1 MWHIIR
7 GGYMLQVKKLGINLI
22 KDDRKLLE
30 DFDLA
35 LNPGDKIGLIGE
47 EGNGKSIL
55 IKTIINREEVEK
67 YGQISGEIH
76 NKGEVIAYLP
86 QSLDDK
92 LLDMPVAS
100 YMEQVLDI
108 SLLDY
113 NKLYKYLADFDL
125 DEDLIFGELKLSNL
139 SGGERIKVLLLF
151 ELLKEPTVFLFD
163 EPTNDLDY
171 ESVKFITKLMQQ
183 MDIPLIFVS
192 HDPELLRKVAN
203 RIVHLEQ
210 VHRRQIARHTV
221 FNGSYDL
228 YIKERENQ
236 IRIQN
241 MTANKERE
249 EFAKKAERYRKV
261 YDSVNHAINATKND
275 IEGKNLKDKMAS
287 VKSLGKRLDK
297 EKEDLTQRPDFE
309 DSIGIFF
316 DESIEIANS
325 KVVLDFKLDKLWVG
339 DRKLSQNID
348 LKVVGPE
355 KICIVG
361 KNGAGKTTLLKE
373 IYKNLGKSNLKIAY
387 MPQNYFEKLKD
398 SETPIS
404 FLAPSGSKEDKTK
417 VSNLLGSLNFARE
430 EMQRSLKN
438 LSGGQK
444 AKVFF
449 AKMNMDGAKVLI
461 LDEPTRNLSPLS
473 QPEIIESLKAY
484 KGAIIAVSHDKDFI
498 EKVFDKV
505 YELDYSGLRRI
516 K

>member
-67 YGQISGEIH
+67 YCQISGETH

-92 LLDMPVAS
+92 FLDMPVAS

-113 NKLYKYLADFDL
+113 NKLYKYLADFNL
-125 DEDLIFGELKLSNL
+125 DEDLIFCELKLSNL

-171 ESVKFITKLMQQ
+171 ESAKFITKLMQE

-203 RIVHLEQ
+203 RIVHLER

-221 FNGSYDL
+221 FNGSYVL

-241 MTANKERE
+241 MMANKERE
-249 EFAKKAERYRKV
+249 EFAKKAEKYRRV
-261 YDSVNHAINATKND
+261 YNSVDHAINATKND
-275 IEGKNLKDKMAS
+275 AEGKNLKDKMAS
-287 VKSLGKRLDK
+287 VKAQEKRLAK
-297 EKEDLTQRPDFE
+297 EKENLTKRPDVE

-316 DESIEIANS
+316 NESITIPKS
-325 KVVLDFKLDKLWVG
+325 KVVLDLKLDELKIG
-339 DRKLSQNID
+339 EKFLSQDID

-355 KICIVG
+355 KICIIG
-361 KNGAGKTTLLKE
+361 KNGAGKTSLLKE
-373 IYKNLGKSNLKIAY
+373 IYNSLSAFDLKIAY
-387 MPQNYFEKLKD
+387 MPQDYSAYLSDFE
-398 SETPIS
+398 SPIS
-404 FLAPSGSKEDKTK
+404 YLAKDASKDEKTK
-417 VSNLLGSLNFARE
+417 ASNLLGSLNFARE
-430 EMQRSLKN
+430 EMERSLKS

-449 AKMNMDGAKVLI
+449 AKMNMDGDQVLV

>member
-1 MWHIIR
+1 
-7 GGYMLQVKKLGINLI
+7 MLQIKNLDINLI

-30 DFDLA
+30 NFDFA
-35 LNPGDKIGLIGE
+35 LNPGDKVGLIGE

-55 IKTIINREEVEK
+55 LKTIIDRQSVEK
-67 YGQISGEIH
+67 YAQISGQIH
-76 NKGEVIAYLP
+76 KKGEIIAYLP
-86 QSLDDK
+86 QSLDEK
-92 LLDMPVAS
+92 FLEMTVAS
-100 YMEQVLDI
+100 YMNQVLDM

-113 NKLYKYLADFDL
+113 NKFYKYLDKFDL
-125 DEDLIFGELKLSNL
+125 DEDLVFGKLKLADL

-151 ELLKEPTVFLFD
+151 ELLKDPTVFLFD

-171 ESVKFITKLMQQ
+171 ESGKFITKLMGE
-183 MDIPLIFVS
+183 MKIPLIFVS
-192 HDPELLRKVAN
+192 HDPDLLRNVAN

-221 FNGSYDL
+221 FNGPYDL

-236 IRIQN
+236 IRIQSAR
-241 MTANKERE
+241 ANKERE

-275 IEGKNLKDKMAS
+275 IEGKNLKDKMSS
-287 VKSLGKRLDK
+287 VKSLGKRLSK
-297 EKEDLTQRPDFE
+297 ERENLTQRPDFE

-316 DESIEIANS
+316 DENIEIANS
-325 KVVLDFKLDKLWVG
+325 KVVLDFKLDELLAGEKL
-339 DRKLSQNID
+339 LSKNIE
-348 LKVVGPE
+348 LKVAGPE

-361 KNGAGKTTLLKE
+361 KNGAGKTSLLRE
-373 IYKNLGKSNLKIAY
+373 IYKNLSKSNLKIGY
-387 MPQNYFEKLKD
+387 MPQDYFEKLKD

-404 FLAPSGSKEDKTK
+404 FLAPSGTREDKIR

-430 EMQRSLKN
+430 EMERSLKS

-449 AKMNMDGAKVLI
+449 AKMNMDGAEVLI

-484 KGAIIAVSHDKDFI
+484 KGSIIAVSHDKDFI
-498 EKVFDKV
+498 EEVFYKV
-505 YELDYSGLRRI
+505 YELSEFGLI
-516 K
+516 EKK

>member
-1 MWHIIR
+1 
-7 GGYMLQVKKLGINLI
+7 MLQIKKLGINLI

-30 DFDLA
+30 NFDLA
-35 LNPGDKIGLIGE
+35 LNPGEKVGLIGE

-55 IKTIINREEVEK
+55 LKTIIDRKNVEN
-67 YGQISGEIH
+67 YAQISGEIY
-76 NKGEVIAYLP
+76 KKEEIIGYLP
-86 QSLDDK
+86 QSLDENFFEIT
-92 LLDMPVAS
+92 VGA
-100 YMEQVLDI
+100 YMNQVLDM

-113 NKLYKYLADFDL
+113 NKFYKYLDQFGL
-125 DEDLIFGELKLSNL
+125 NEDLVFGKLKLGDL

-163 EPTNDLDY
+163 EPTNDLDL
-171 ESVKFITKLMQQ
+171 ESASFITKIMKD
-183 MDIPLIFVS
+183 MKIPLIFVS

-210 VHRRQIARHTV
+210 VHRRKVPRFTV
-221 FNGSYDL
+221 FNGPYDL
-228 YIKERENQ
+228 YIRERENQ
-236 IRIQN
+236 IRIQ
-241 MTANKERE
+241 TARANKDRE

-275 IEGKNLKDKMAS
+275 IEGKNLKDKMSS

-297 EKEDLTQRPDFE
+297 EKENLTQRPDFE
-309 DSIGIFF
+309 DSIGMFF
-316 DESIEIANS
+316 DENIGIPNS
-325 KVVLDFKLDKLWVG
+325 KVVLDLKLDKLLAG
-339 DRKLSQNID
+339 EKILSKNIE

-355 KICIVG
+355 KICIIG
-361 KNGAGKTTLLKE
+361 KNGAGKTSLLKE
-373 IYKNLGKSNLKIAY
+373 IYKNLSKSNLKIGY
-387 MPQNYFEKLKD
+387 MPQDYFEYLKD

-404 FLAPSGSKEDKTK
+404 YLAKQDSKDEKIR

-430 EMQRSLKN
+430 EMERSLKS

-449 AKMNMDGAKVLI
+449 AKMNMDQVLI

-484 KGAIIAVSHDKDFI
+484 KGAIIGVSHDKDFI
-498 EKVFDKV
+498 EKVFDEV
-505 YELDYSGLRRI
+505 YELDYAGLRKI

>member
-1 MWHIIR
+1 
-7 GGYMLQVKKLGINLI
+7 MLQIKKLGINLI

-30 DFDLA
+30 NFDLA
-35 LNPGDKIGLIGE
+35 LNPGDKVGLIGE

-55 IKTIINREEVEK
+55 LKTIIDRKSVEN
-67 YGQISGEIH
+67 YAQISGEIY
-76 NKGEVIAYLP
+76 KKEEIIGYLP
-86 QSLDDK
+86 QSLDENFFE
-92 LLDMPVAS
+92 MTVEA
-100 YMEQVLDI
+100 YMNQVLDI

-113 NKLYKYLADFDL
+113 NKFYKYLDQFGL
-125 DEDLIFGELKLSNL
+125 DEDLVFGKLKLGDL

-163 EPTNDLDY
+163 EPTNDLDL
-171 ESVKFITKLMQQ
+171 ESASFITKIMKD
-183 MDIPLIFVS
+183 MKIPLIFVS

-210 VHRRQIARHTV
+210 VHRRQVPRFTV
-221 FNGSYDL
+221 FNGPYDL
-228 YIKERENQ
+228 YISERENQ
-236 IRIQN
+236 IRIQ
-241 MTANKERE
+241 TARANKDRE

-275 IEGKNLKDKMAS
+275 IEGKNLKDKMSS

-309 DSIGIFF
+309 DSIGMFF
-316 DESIEIANS
+316 DENIDIPNS
-325 KVVLDFKLDKLWVG
+325 KVVLDLKLDKLLAG
-339 DRKLSQNID
+339 EKILSKNIE

-355 KICIVG
+355 KICIIG
-361 KNGAGKTTLLKE
+361 KNGAGKTSLLKE
-373 IYKNLGKSNLKIAY
+373 IYKNLSKSNLKIGY
-387 MPQNYFEKLKD
+387 MPQDYFEYLKD

-404 FLAPSGSKEDKTK
+404 YLAKQDSKDEKIR
-417 VSNLLGSLNFARE
+417 VSNILGSLNFARE
-430 EMQRSLKN
+430 EMERSLKS

-449 AKMNMDGAKVLI
+449 AKMNMDQVLI

-484 KGAIIAVSHDKDFI
+484 KGAIIGVSHDKDFI

-505 YELDYSGLRRI
+505 YELDYSGLRKI

>member
-1 MWHIIR
+1 
-7 GGYMLQVKKLGINLI
+7 MLQIKKLGINLI
-22 KDDRKLLE
+22 EDDRKLLE
-30 DFDLA
+30 NFDLA
-35 LNPGDKIGLIGE
+35 LNPGDKVGLIGE

-55 IKTIINREEVEK
+55 LKTIIDRKSVEN
-67 YGQISGEIH
+67 YAQISGEIY
-76 NKGEVIAYLP
+76 KKEEIIGYLP
-86 QSLDDK
+86 QSLDENFFEIT
-92 LLDMPVAS
+92 VEA
-100 YMEQVLDI
+100 YMNQVLDM

-113 NKLYKYLADFDL
+113 NKLYKYLDQFGL
-125 DEDLIFGELKLSNL
+125 DEDLVFGKLKLGDL

-163 EPTNDLDY
+163 EPTNDLDL
-171 ESVKFITKLMQQ
+171 ESASFITKIMKD
-183 MDIPLIFVS
+183 MKIPLIFVS

-210 VHRRQIARHTV
+210 VHRRQVPRFTV
-221 FNGSYDL
+221 FNGPYDL
-228 YIKERENQ
+228 YIRERENQ
-236 IRIQN
+236 IRIQAAR
-241 MTANKERE
+241 ANKDRE

-261 YDSVNHAINATKND
+261 YDSVNYAINATKND
-275 IEGKNLKDKMAS
+275 VEGKNLKDKMSS

-297 EKEDLTQRPDFE
+297 EKENLTQRPDFE

-316 DESIEIANS
+316 DENIDIPNS
-325 KVVLDFKLDKLWVG
+325 KVVLDLKLDKLLAG
-339 DRKLSQNID
+339 EKILSKNIE

-355 KICIVG
+355 KICIIG
-361 KNGAGKTTLLKE
+361 KNGAGKTSLLKE
-373 IYKNLGKSNLKIAY
+373 IYKNLSKSNLKIGY
-387 MPQNYFEKLKD
+387 MPQDYFEYLKD

-404 FLAPSGSKEDKTK
+404 YLAKQDSKDEKIR

-430 EMQRSLKN
+430 EMERSLKS

-449 AKMNMDGAKVLI
+449 AKMNMDQVLI

-484 KGAIIAVSHDKDFI
+484 KGAIIGVSHDKDFI
-498 EKVFDKV
+498 EKVFDEV
-505 YELDYSGLRRI
+505 YELDYAGLRKI

>member
-1 MWHIIR
+1 
-7 GGYMLQVKKLGINLI
+7 MLQIKNLGINLI
-22 KDDRKLLE
+22 KDDRDLLK
-30 DFDLA
+30 DFDFA
-35 LNPGDKIGLIGE
+35 LNQGDKVGLIGE

-55 IKTIINREEVEK
+55 IKTIINRQEVEG
-67 YGQISGEIH
+67 YAQISGEIY
-76 NKGEVIAYLP
+76 KKEEIIGYLP
-86 QSLDDK
+86 QSLNENFLEMK
-92 LLDMPVAS
+92 VET
-100 YMEQVLDI
+100 YMGQVLDLI
-108 SLLDY
+108 LLDY
-113 NKLYKYLADFDL
+113 NKLYRYLSRFNLA
-125 DEDLIFGELKLSNL
+125 EDLIFGKLKLGDL

-171 ESVKFITKLMQQ
+171 ESASFITKLIKEIE
-183 MDIPLIFVS
+183 IPLIFVS
-192 HDPELLRKVAN
+192 HDPNLLRKVAN

-210 VHRRQIARHTV
+210 VHRRQIPRHTV
-221 FNGSYDL
+221 FNGPYDL

-236 IRIQN
+236 IRIQ
-241 MTANKERE
+241 TTRANKERE
-249 EFAKKAERYRKV
+249 EFFKKTERYRKV

-275 IEGKNLKDKMAS
+275 IEGKNLKDKMSS
-287 VKSLGKRLDK
+287 VKSLGRRLDK
-297 EKEDLTQRPDFE
+297 EKENLTQRPDFE

-316 DESIEIANS
+316 DENIEIANS
-325 KVVLDFKLDKLWVG
+325 KVVLDFNLDELLAGEKI
-339 DRKLSQNID
+339 LSKNIE

-355 KICIVG
+355 KICIIG

-373 IYKNLGKSNLKIAY
+373 IYKNLSKSNLKIGY
-387 MPQNYFEKLKD
+387 MPQDYFEYLKD

-404 FLAPSGSKEDKTK
+404 YLAKQDSKEEKTR

-430 EMQRSLKN
+430 EMERSLKS

-449 AKMNMDGAKVLI
+449 AKMNMDGAEVLV

-484 KGAIIAVSHDKDFI
+484 KGAIIGVSHDKDFI

-505 YELDYSGLRRI
+505 YELDHSGLRKI

>member
-1 MWHIIR
+1 
-7 GGYMLQVKKLGINLI
+7 MLQIKKLGINLI
-22 KDDRKLLE
+22 EDDRKLLE
-30 DFDLA
+30 NFDLA
-35 LNPGDKIGLIGE
+35 LNPGDKVGLIGE

-55 IKTIINREEVEK
+55 LKTIIDRKSVEN
-67 YGQISGEIH
+67 YAQISGEIY
-76 NKGEVIAYLP
+76 KKEEIIGYLP
-86 QSLDDK
+86 QSLDENFFEIT
-92 LLDMPVAS
+92 VEA
-100 YMEQVLDI
+100 YMNQVLDM

-113 NKLYKYLADFDL
+113 NKLYKYLDQFGL
-125 DEDLIFGELKLSNL
+125 DEDLVFGKLKLGDL

-163 EPTNDLDY
+163 EPTNDLDL
-171 ESVKFITKLMQQ
+171 ESASFITKIMKD
-183 MDIPLIFVS
+183 MKIPLIFVS

-210 VHRRQIARHTV
+210 VHRRQVPRFTV
-221 FNGSYDL
+221 FNGPYDL
-228 YIKERENQ
+228 YIRERENQ
-236 IRIQN
+236 IRIQAAR
-241 MTANKERE
+241 ANKDRE

-261 YDSVNHAINATKND
+261 YDSVNYAINATKND
-275 IEGKNLKDKMAS
+275 VEGKNLKDKMSS

-297 EKEDLTQRPDFE
+297 EKENLTQRPDFE

-316 DESIEIANS
+316 DENIDIPNS
-325 KVVLDFKLDKLWVG
+325 KVVLDLKLDKLLAG
-339 DRKLSQNID
+339 EKILSKNIE

-355 KICIVG
+355 KICIIG
-361 KNGAGKTTLLKE
+361 KNGAGKTSLLKE
-373 IYKNLGKSNLKIAY
+373 IYKNLSKSNLKIGY
-387 MPQNYFEKLKD
+387 MPQDYFEYLKD

-404 FLAPSGSKEDKTK
+404 YLAKQDSKDEKIR

-430 EMQRSLKN
+430 EMERSLKS

-449 AKMNMDGAKVLI
+449 AKMNMDQVLI

-484 KGAIIAVSHDKDFI
+484 KGAIIGVSHDKDFI

-505 YELDYSGLRRI
+505 YELDYSGLRKI

>member
-1 MWHIIR
+1 
-7 GGYMLQVKKLGINLI
+7 MLQIKKLGINLI
-22 KDDRKLLE
+22 EDDRKLLE
-30 DFDLA
+30 NFDLA
-35 LNPGDKIGLIGE
+35 LNPGDKVGLIGE

-55 IKTIINREEVEK
+55 LKTITRRKSVEN
-67 YGQISGEIH
+67 YAQISGEIY
-76 NKGEVIAYLP
+76 KKEEIIGYLP
-86 QSLDDK
+86 QSLDENFFEIT
-92 LLDMPVAS
+92 VEA
-100 YMEQVLDI
+100 YMNQVLDM

-113 NKLYKYLADFDL
+113 NKLYKYLDQFGL
-125 DEDLIFGELKLSNL
+125 DEDLVFGKLKLGDL

-163 EPTNDLDY
+163 EPTNDLDL
-171 ESVKFITKLMQQ
+171 ESASFITKIMKD
-183 MDIPLIFVS
+183 MKIPLIFVS

-210 VHRRQIARHTV
+210 VHRRQVPRFTV
-221 FNGSYDL
+221 FNGPYDL
-228 YIKERENQ
+228 YIRERENQ
-236 IRIQN
+236 IRIQAAR
-241 MTANKERE
+241 ANKDRE

-261 YDSVNHAINATKND
+261 YDSVNYAINATKND
-275 IEGKNLKDKMAS
+275 IEGKNLKDKMSS

-297 EKEDLTQRPDFE
+297 EKENLTQRPDFE

-316 DESIEIANS
+316 DENIDIPNS
-325 KVVLDFKLDKLWVG
+325 KVVLDLKLDKLLAG
-339 DRKLSQNID
+339 EKILSKNIE

-355 KICIVG
+355 KICIIG
-361 KNGAGKTTLLKE
+361 KNGAGKTSLLKE
-373 IYKNLGKSNLKIAY
+373 IYKNLSKSNLKIGY
-387 MPQNYFEKLKD
+387 MPQDYFEYLKD

-404 FLAPSGSKEDKTK
+404 YLAKQDSKDEKIR

-430 EMQRSLKN
+430 EMERSLKS

-449 AKMNMDGAKVLI
+449 AKMNMDQVLI

-484 KGAIIAVSHDKDFI
+484 KGAIIGVSHDKDFI
-498 EKVFDKV
+498 EKVFDEV
-505 YELDYSGLRRI
+505 YELDYAGLRKI

>member
-1 MWHIIR
+1 
-7 GGYMLQVKKLGINLI
+7 MLQIKNLGINLI
-22 KDDRKLLE
+22 KDDRDLLK
-30 DFDLA
+30 DFDFS
-35 LNPGDKIGLIGE
+35 LNPGDKVGLIGE

-55 IKTIINREEVEK
+55 IKTIINRQEVEE
-67 YGQISGEIH
+67 YAQISGEIY
-76 NKGEVIAYLP
+76 KKEEIIGYLP
-86 QSLDDK
+86 QSLDRK
-92 LLDMPVAS
+92 FLEMTVET
-100 YMEQVLDI
+100 YMDQVLDI

-113 NKLYKYLADFDL
+113 NKLYRYLSRFNLA
-125 DEDLIFGELKLSNL
+125 EDLIFGKLKLGDL

-163 EPTNDLDY
+163 EPTNDLDL
-171 ESVKFITKLMQQ
+171 ESASFITKLMKD
-183 MDIPLIFVS
+183 MKIPLIFVS

-221 FNGSYDL
+221 FNGPYDL

-236 IRIQN
+236 IRIQ
-241 MTANKERE
+241 TARANKDRE

-275 IEGKNLKDKMAS
+275 IEGKNLKDKMSS
-287 VKSLGKRLDK
+287 VKSLGRRLDK
-297 EKEDLTQRPDFE
+297 EKENLTKRPDFE

-316 DESIEIANS
+316 DDNIEIPNS
-325 KVVLDFKLDKLWVG
+325 KVVLNLKIDKLCVG
-339 DRKLSQNID
+339 DKKLSQDIN
-348 LKVVGPE
+348 LKIIGPE
-355 KICIVG
+355 KICVIG
-361 KNGAGKTTLLKE
+361 KNGAGKTSLLKE
-373 IYKNLGKSNLKIAY
+373 IYKNISKTNLKIGY
-387 MPQNYFEKLKD
+387 MPQDYFEKLKD

-404 FLAPSGSKEDKTK
+404 FLAQSGTREDRIK

-430 EMQRSLKN
+430 EMERSLKS

-449 AKMNMDGAKVLI
+449 AKMNMDQVLI

-473 QPEIIESLKAY
+473 QPEIIASLKAY
-484 KGAIIAVSHDKDFI
+484 KGAIIAVSHDRDFI

-505 YELDYSGLRRI
+505 YELTALGLI
-516 K
+516 EKK

>member
-1 MWHIIR
+1 
-7 GGYMLQVKKLGINLI
+7 MLQIKKLGINLI

-30 DFDLA
+30 NFDLA
-35 LNPGDKIGLIGE
+35 LNPGDKVGLIGE

-55 IKTIINREEVEK
+55 LKTIIDRKNVEN
-67 YGQISGEIH
+67 YAQISGEIY
-76 NKGEVIAYLP
+76 KKEEIIGYLP
-86 QSLDDK
+86 QSLDENFFEIT
-92 LLDMPVAS
+92 VGA
-100 YMEQVLDI
+100 YMNQVLDM

-113 NKLYKYLADFDL
+113 NKFYKYLDQFGL
-125 DEDLIFGELKLSNL
+125 DEDLVFGKLKLGDL

-163 EPTNDLDY
+163 EPTNDLDL
-171 ESVKFITKLMQQ
+171 ESASFITKIMKD
-183 MDIPLIFVS
+183 MNIPLIFVS

-210 VHRRQIARHTV
+210 VHRRQIPRHTV

-228 YIKERENQ
+228 YIRERENQ
-236 IRIQN
+236 IRIQ
-241 MTANKERE
+241 TARANKDRE

-275 IEGKNLKDKMAS
+275 IEGKNLKDKMSS

-297 EKEDLTQRPDFE
+297 EKENLTQRPDFE
-309 DSIGIFF
+309 DSIGMFF
-316 DESIEIANS
+316 DENIGIPNS
-325 KVVLDFKLDKLWVG
+325 KVVLDLKLDKLLAG
-339 DRKLSQNID
+339 EKILSKNIE

-355 KICIVG
+355 KICIIG
-361 KNGAGKTTLLKE
+361 KNGAGKTSLLKE
-373 IYKNLGKSNLKIAY
+373 IYKNLSKSNLKIGY
-387 MPQNYFEKLKD
+387 MPQDYFEYLKD

-404 FLAPSGSKEDKTK
+404 YLAKQDSKDEKIR

-430 EMQRSLKN
+430 EMERSLKS

-449 AKMNMDGAKVLI
+449 AKMNMDQVLI

-484 KGAIIAVSHDKDFI
+484 KGAIIGVSHDKDFI
-498 EKVFDKV
+498 EKVFDEV
-505 YELDYSGLRRI
+505 YELDYAGLRKI